1 LSEIRPFRR
10 PLGRRALRF
19 ALVGDFL
26 VLSLLLAGLS
36 SLRERASAPLPLPAP
51 VDIGAVN
58 QRRLDSVNLQVNALA
73 GASESRVGVALISSD
88 QGLVLGRQPDSPFVL
103 ASVAKVYILSAYL
116 DQLAR
121 EERKITE
128 SDMELAQAMIE
139 FSDNHSASV
148 LWKRIGGAA
157 GLAAFLQSHGMEP
170 LWPAGEEN
178 EWGTLEASPRQVATL
193 LWELTL
199 GRLLDPESTQIVFA
213 LLSHVTE
220 DQRWGVSA
228 GVTARGSS
236 VYVKNGWYPEEDGW
250 RLNSAGVVKTPA
262 TDYVL
267 VVLSDTVESMDSGIN
282 VIEQVAGLINDYM
295 AGKR

>member
-1 LSEIRPFRR
+1 LTGFRSPQRWVFRR
-10 PLGRRALRF
+10 QALRF
-19 ALVGDFL
+19 ALAGDL
-26 VLSLLLAGLS
+26 VVLSLIAGFS
-36 SLRERASAPLPLPAP
+36 SLPEPPPVQPQLPAQ
-51 VDIGAVN
+51 VDTGALN
-58 QRRLDSVNLQVNALA
+58 QRRLDSVNLLMNAFA
-73 GASESRVGVALISSD
+73 GATESRVGVALISSE

-116 DQLAR
+116 DQLAQDG
-121 EERKITE
+121 RKITE

-139 FSDNHSASV
+139 FSDNHSATV
-148 LWKRIGGAA
+148 LWKRIGGAP
-157 GLAAFLQSHGMEP
+157 GLAAFLESHGMQP

-193 LWELTL
+193 LWDLAM

-213 LLSHVTE
+213 LLSHVTK

-228 GVTARGSS
+228 GVTAPGSS
-236 VYVKNGWYPEEDGW
+236 VYVKNGWYPEKDGW

-262 TDYVL
+262 SDYVL
-267 VVLSDTVESMDSGIN
+267 VVLSDTAERMDSGID

>member
-1 LSEIRPFRR
+1 
-10 PLGRRALRF
+10 
-19 ALVGDFL
+19 VGDFV

-36 SLRERASAPLPLPAP
+36 ALREPTPVQPQLPAQ
-51 VDIGAVN
+51 VDIGAAN
-58 QRRLDSVNLQVNALA
+58 QRRLDGVRLEMNALA
-73 GASESRVGVALISSD
+73 GASESRVGVALMTTD

-103 ASVAKVYILSAYL
+103 ASVAKIYILTAYL

-139 FSDNHSASV
+139 FSDNRSATV
-148 LWKRIGGAA
+148 LWKRIGGAP
-157 GLAAFLQSHGMEP
+157 GLAEFLKAHSMEP

-178 EWGTLEASPRQVATL
+178 EWGTLQATPQQVATL
-193 LWELTL
+193 LWDLTL

-228 GVTARGSS
+228 GVTAPGAR

-250 RLNSAGVVKTPA
+250 RLNSAGVVRTPS

-267 VVLSDTVESMDSGIN
+267 VVLTEAAASMDSGID
-282 VIEQVAGLINDYM
+282 VIERVAGLVNAYM
-295 AGKR
+295 ADKR